1 MFRALIEMIVTLVA
15 VYLVRQ
21 VLAILASSFKGSSFK
36 GGFGGSTNPAGSGP
50 SPQPPAAA
58 TIGELKKDPV
68 CGTFISTQ
76 TAFQKAVNGETY
88 YFCSTECRDK
98 FKG

>member
-1 MFRALIEMIVTLVA
+1 MLRALVEMIVTLVA
-15 VYLVRQ
+15 VYLARQ
-21 VLAILASSFKGSSFK
+21 IIAIIAASFKS
-36 GGFGGSTNPAGSGP
+36 GGFSSRSGAAGG
-50 SPQPPAAA
+50 PPPRAPGGG

-68 CGTFISTQ
+68 CGTFISTA
-76 TAFQKAVNGETY
+76 TAFQKSVHGETY

>member
-1 MFRALIEMIVTLVA
+1 MLRALVEMIVTLVA

-21 VLAILASSFKGSSFK
+21 ILGILAASFKR
-36 GGFGGSTNPAGSGP
+36 GGFSNSAGSPGTA
-50 SPQPPAAA
+50 PPRPPGSG

-76 TAFQKAVNGETY
+76 TAFQKAVHGETY

-98 FKG
+98 FEG

>member
-1 MFRALIEMIVTLVA
+1 MELVATLVA
-15 VYLVRQ
+15 IYLVREIM
-21 VLAILASSFKGSSFK
+21 AIFAKSFK
-36 GGFGGSTNPAGSGP
+36 GGFGTGGTSSSAPPKNPSG
-50 SPQPPAAA
+50 

-76 TAFQKAVNGETY
+76 TAFQKVVHGETY
-88 YFCSTECRDK
+88 YFCSMECRDK